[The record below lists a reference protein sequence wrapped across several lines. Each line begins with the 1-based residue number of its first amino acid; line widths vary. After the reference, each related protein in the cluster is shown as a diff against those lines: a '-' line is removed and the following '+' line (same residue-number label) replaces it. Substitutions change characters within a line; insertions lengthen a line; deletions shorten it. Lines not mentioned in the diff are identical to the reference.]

1 MEFLKQISVFL
12 LLGQTI
18 LHFCPGEKYGKYMK
32 VMLGFMLVVQFAAP
46 LMSLG
51 SKNRMAE
58 YEDNKKA
65 FTLKMEEALQTVDE
79 KWFLY
84 NEQISQ
90 QMERELE
97 NAEAMVWEQRKKEEE
112 EAARRE
118 ENGVENTD
126 SNQNKIEVKT
136 VEIEVGAHE

>member
-1 MEFLKQISVFL
+1 
-12 LLGQTI
+12 
-18 LHFCPGEKYGKYMK
+18 
-32 VMLGFMLVVQFAAP
+32 
-46 LMSLG
+46 
-51 SKNRMAE
+51 MAE

-118 ENGVENTD
+118 EN
-126 SNQNKIEVKT
+126 
-136 VEIEVGAHE
+136 